1 MAPGRSPSSIEQRA
15 VFPAKKSRQMSVRP
29 WEHIVREIEHES
41 DPAKIAEL
49 AKELND
55 AMLAEQKEKVNRGL
69 GISAEEIGR

>member
-1 MAPGRSPSSIEQRA
+1 
-15 VFPAKKSRQMSVRP
+15 MSVRP

-55 AMLAEQKEKVNRGL
+55 AMLAERKEKVNRGL
-69 GISAEEIGR
+69 GISAEEMGR